1 MGRRRPLRRPDLPP
15 PTTNI
20 ANTVAMADHRMTY
33 RRRQPYNTVS
43 NKVRTIR
50 TPGGD
55 HRLLNTKKKGTNPKC
70 GDCGSKLAGIPALR
84 PREEDRL
91 ALLRRQPLR
100 QLRQGPRHPR
110 LPDRGAEDCQEG
122 HARSRE
128 EEQEVDVVLL
138 RRSSDG
144 MIMASDLASR
154 KRHSTTLLCEQSLR
168 LRFVASG
175 EIPES

>member
-1 MGRRRPLRRPDLPP
+1 MGPDLPP

-50 TPGGD
+50 TPGGE
-55 HRLLNTKKKGTNPKC
+55 HR
-70 GDCGSKLAGIPALR
+70 
-84 PREEDRL
+84 
-91 ALLRRQPLR
+91 LLRRQPLR

-128 EEQEVDVVLL
+128 EEQEVDVALL
-138 RRSSDG
+138 LRSSDG

-154 KRHSTTLLCEQSLR
+154 KRHSTTLLCEQ
-168 LRFVASG
+168 FF
-175 EIPES
+175 